1 MMSSQQPR
9 KLVVI
14 WIRNTYQRLWFLSV
28 YVLAVW
34 TVNTEP
40 AIVVLAFKIDSRASR
55 LLYIFSNR
63 FFFLLL
69 LHRCHHIL
77 CWVALTIHLIQEVL
91 LRVASLDIVIL
102 PWHKIWS
109 LIQYRLLYVDLEHW
123 KLLHWL
129 LYTLIWWCLRWSS
142 ITCLRYLRNLI

>member
-9 KLVVI
+9 KLLVI
-14 WIRNTYQRLWFLSV
+14 WIRYTYQRLWFLSV

-34 TVNTEP
+34 TVYTEP
-40 AIVVLAFKIDSRASR
+40 TIVVLAFKIDSRASR

-69 LHRCHHIL
+69 LRRSHHIL

-109 LIQYRLLYVDLEHW
+109 LIQYRLLNVDLEHW

-129 LYTLIWWCLRWSS
+129 YYTLIWWCLRWSS
-142 ITCLRYLRNLI
+142 TTCLRHLRHLI